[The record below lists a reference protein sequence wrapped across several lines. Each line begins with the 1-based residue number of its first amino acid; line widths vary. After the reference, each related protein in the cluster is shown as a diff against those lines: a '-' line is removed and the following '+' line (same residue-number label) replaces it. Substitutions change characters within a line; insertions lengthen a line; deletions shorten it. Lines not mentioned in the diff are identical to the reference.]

1 MNGYPKASPLGNV
14 MTQNHFF
21 CMRQKKR
28 WEKPSRLSGVRFC
41 LTASSFLC
49 AQNGTKSQGLAPLGT
64 YAPKTVSYV
73 CADVMLRIGRMA
85 GLLSL
90 RLLSQTKLLCNFVC
104 KISSDPSA
112 PMRLS
117 FALRKET
124 VFEIQRKALTGPSV
138 PPSIDR
144 HAKSGHSLH
153 LFPLPLMRTS
163 TEVPAAHGRAPG
175 AETCWQ
181 QACPVGLARYHDRQ
195 ESGSGTQ
202 KSGAS
207 AYLNAGN
214 KTLHHPILLS
224 RNWGPRKTP
233 AKRVLWGEDEQG
245 SERNF
250 CRQAEMEWS
259 GLCEDEGVLRGQI
272 IRARPSPA

>member
-1 MNGYPKASPLGNV
+1 MDLLSAPAGARGGIAARASPLTCFKDYVLGDSYFP
-14 MTQNHFF
+14 TPFLLTAA
-21 CMRQKKR
+21 K
-28 WEKPSRLSGVRFC
+28 ETVRFR

-49 AQNGTKSQGLAPLGT
+49 AQKGTKSQGLAPLGT
-64 YAPKTVSYV
+64 YSPKTISFV

-104 KISSDPSA
+104 KIRSAPSA

-138 PPSIDR
+138 PSSIDR

-181 QACPVGLARYHDRQ
+181 QARSVGLARYHDRQ
-195 ESGSGTQ
+195 E
-202 KSGAS
+202 A
-207 AYLNAGN
+207 AAGN
-214 KTLHHPILLS
+214 RGFECRLTQ
-224 RNWGPRKTP
+224 RRKENTAPPYP
-233 AKRVLWGEDEQG
+233 AL
-245 SERNF
+245 
-250 CRQAEMEWS
+250 
-259 GLCEDEGVLRGQI
+259 
-272 IRARPSPA
+272 P